1 MHGTTPPPGT
11 FGKEPDKDPAR
22 LPGIGCTSPP
32 NNENWDANDAAD
44 DKSEPVLIRLLRAYL
59 RPYSR
64 PITLLVLLQL
74 VSTLGLLYLPT
85 LNADI
90 IDSGVIKG
98 DTGYILQ
105 VGAVMIGVTVLQTLC
120 SICAVYYGARTAMAV
135 GRDIRAAVFDRVQG
149 FSAREVGQFGAPSLI
164 TRTTNDV
171 QQVQMLV
178 LMSFTM
184 MVAAPIMC
192 VGGIIMAL
200 NQDVPL
206 SGLLLAVVPAL
217 AVVVAVLVRQLRP
230 RFRSMQDKIDT
241 VNRVLR
247 EQITGIRVIRAFVKD
262 DHEQNRF
269 ADANEDLTG
278 VSLQVGKLMA
288 YLFPSVMLVV
298 NVSSVA
304 VLWFG
309 AHRINSGDME
319 IGALTAFLSYLLQIL
334 MSVMMATFMFMM
346 VPRAEVCAERIQE
359 VLGTDSSVVPP
370 TDPVTEVL
378 RRGHLELREV
388 DFRYP
393 GAEASVLRG
402 IDITARPGETTAVIG
417 STGSGKSTL
426 LGLVPRLF
434 DVSSGQVLLGG
445 VDVREL
451 DPGAVSDSVGLVPQK
466 PYLFSGTVASNLRYG
481 RPDATDE
488 ELWHALEIAQA
499 KEFVEKFPEGL
510 DAPIAQGG
518 GNVSGG
524 QRQRLAIARTLVRRP
539 DIYLFDDSFS
549 ALDYATDA
557 KLRKALARE
566 TTEATVVIVA
576 QRVSTIRDADRIIV
590 LDEGAVVGTGTHGE
604 LMAGN
609 PTYREIVLSQ
619 LTEQEAA

>member
-1 MHGTTPPPGT
+1 M
-11 FGKEPDKDPAR
+11 
-22 LPGIGCTSPP
+22 
-32 NNENWDANDAAD
+32 
-44 DKSEPVLIRLLRAYL
+44 LIRLLRAYL

-64 PITLLVLLQL
+64 PITLLVVLQL
-74 VSTLGLLYLPT
+74 VSTLAALYLPT

-90 IDSGVIKG
+90 IDNGVVKG
-98 DTGYILQ
+98 DTGHILRL
-105 VGAVMIGVTVLQTLC
+105 GAVMIGVTLIQALC
-120 SICAVYYGARTAMAV
+120 SIGAVYYGARTAMAF
-135 GRDIRAAVFDRVQG
+135 GRDARAAVFDRVQS
-149 FSAREVGQFGAPSLI
+149 FSAREIGQFGAPSLI

-171 QQVQMLV
+171 QQVQMLA
-178 LMSFTM
+178 LMSFTL

-206 SGLLLAVVPAL
+206 SGLLLAVIPVL
-217 AVVVAVLVRQLRP
+217 GVVVVLLVRALRP
-230 RFRSMQDKIDT
+230 KFRSMQEKIDT

-262 DHEQNRF
+262 DHEQARF
-269 ADANEDLTG
+269 AAANEDLT
-278 VSLQVGKLMA
+278 QVARHVGRLMSIM
-288 YLFPSVMLVV
+288 FPAVMLVV

-309 AHRINSGDME
+309 AHRIDGGEME
-319 IGALTAFLSYLLQIL
+319 IGALTAFLSYLMQIL

-370 TDPVTEVL
+370 ATPITEAA
-378 RRGHLELREV
+378 RRGNLELRDV

-402 IDITARPGETTAVIG
+402 IDLTARPGETTAIIG

-434 DVSSGQVLLGG
+434 DATGGQVLLDG

-451 DPGAVSDSVGLVPQK
+451 SPALIAESVGIVPQK

-499 KEFVEKFPEGL
+499 KDFVEKLPEGL

-524 QRQRLAIARTLVRRP
+524 QRQRLAIARALVRKP
-539 DIYLFDDSFS
+539 DVYLFDDSFS

-557 KLRKALARE
+557 KLRKALSRE
-566 TTEATVVIVA
+566 TSDATVLIVA

-590 LDEGAVVGTGTHGE
+590 LDEGAVVGSGTHHE
-604 LMAGN
+604 LMADN